1 MMQRMTDCKFDF
13 SSIFPDAWPCFA
25 DKATNIEAA
34 TISISIASAAAPTL
48 EAKVITMM
56 NSIKHESEDEESRS
70 LLGDSLVNR
79 VN

>member
-1 MMQRMTDCKFDF
+1 MKR
-13 SSIFPDAWPCFA
+13 
-25 DKATNIEAA
+25 IE
-34 TISISIASAAAPTL
+34 L